1 RLVICGV
8 GLGGYWAERVG
19 FLCDIRQVI
28 FNPNLFPYENMEGK
42 IDRPEEYAD
51 IATKCVTNFREKNR
65 DRCLVILAASF
76 FLVRF
81 PGLQACQT
89 QRRQAL
95 FFSSLPRFLRR
106 YRIMP

>member
-1 RLVICGV
+1 MAC
-8 GLGGYWAERVG
+8 
-19 FLCDIRQVI
+19 
-28 FNPNLFPYENMEGK
+28 K
-42 IDRPEEYAD
+42 
-51 IATKCVTNFREKNR
+51 
-65 DRCLVILAASF
+65 F

-95 FFSSLPRFLRR
+95 FFSSLPLFLRR

>member
-1 RLVICGV
+1 
-8 GLGGYWAERVG
+8 
-19 FLCDIRQVI
+19 
-28 FNPNLFPYENMEGK
+28 
-42 IDRPEEYAD
+42 
-51 IATKCVTNFREKNR
+51 
-65 DRCLVILAASF
+65 SF

>member
-1 RLVICGV
+1 MVVIEQ
-8 GLGGYWAERVG
+8 LT
-19 FLCDIRQVI
+19 Q
-28 FNPNLFPYENMEGK
+28 LFHS
-42 IDRPEEYAD
+42 I
-51 IATKCVTNFREKNR
+51 VQFFRIGKNR
-65 DRCLVILAASF
+65 LRITFVQRMNKILLWPASF

-106 YRIMP
+106 YRIM